1 MKKKIKRNIVN
12 YGLKVGLVLGLVGGI
27 AAIPKELAAENKVLL
42 VSVSLL
48 IFAAQYIVAD
58 ETVKVLFYE

>member
-1 MKKKIKRNIVN
+1 MKRQTKRNVVN

-42 VSVSLL
+42 VGTSLL

-58 ETVKVLFYE
+58 ETAKVLFPE